1 VREEITGYATRP
13 RCLMAEPDPFLI
25 LIEIPVSRCV
35 FGATISLEKKLG
47 NLETRKLGNSEIWK
61 LK

>member
-1 VREEITGYATRP
+1 
-13 RCLMAEPDPFLI
+13 MAEPDPFLI